1 MNINEWVNGQSRDAD
16 NTTLG
21 KQDTKQTTQHWA
33 NKTQNKQHN
42 TGQTRHKTTTQH
54 WANKTQNKQHARC
67 EFESRS
73 GEVHS
78 IQHYV
83 IKSDLRPAGGFIRVF

>member
-54 WANKTQNKQHARC
+54 WANKTQNKQHNTGKTR
-67 EFESRS
+67 
-73 GEVHS
+73 HKTNNTT
-78 IQHYV
+78 Q
-83 IKSDLRPAGGFIRVF
+83 KSNNMR